1 MAKLPGFHHPQRKRY
16 ARHGYTENLGKVDNQ
31 GKSGYVM
38 LGYDDIYSI
47 EYFYERRMAYWKHN
61 GQVSIFDAF
70 ERAQLL
76 IPH

>member
-1 MAKLPGFHHPQRKRY
+1 
-16 ARHGYTENLGKVDNQ
+16 
-31 GKSGYVM
+31 M

-70 ERAQLL
+70 ERARLL
-76 IPH
+76 TLIDGTLPCLRPATDG

>member
-1 MAKLPGFHHPQRKRY
+1 MA
-16 ARHGYTENLGKVDNQ
+16 YTENLGKVDNQ

-61 GQVSIFDAF
+61 GKSASLMLSNV
-70 ERAQLL
+70 RRLL

>member
-1 MAKLPGFHHPQRKRY
+1 
-16 ARHGYTENLGKVDNQ
+16 
-31 GKSGYVM
+31 M

-70 ERAQLL
+70 ERAQASYPSLMKRCRAFDQQL
-76 IPH
+76 MADAEKPEAGNMPNYSH